1 MCVITASRRSACG
14 NTAGAVFLPRFEVDS
29 SGKGI
34 ALPARPQPSSNR
46 LHPTSPLFGSRVLAG
61 SLEGGTFLPFIALL
75 RQQQPIAF
83 HVCAAGKCPA
93 SYKLLNLRPRAPH
106 RSSNKKNISH
116 LCMHHYEGKRAC
128 TSAGNGRH
136 LYARPLRSRAPA
148 TLQSRYRGSG
158 PVAIPEP
165 VLE

>member
-61 SLEGGTFLPFIALL
+61 SLEGGTFLPGAAAHCIPRL
-75 RQQQPIAF
+75 RCWQ
-83 HVCAAGKCPA
+83 V
-93 SYKLLNLRPRAPH
+93 
-106 RSSNKKNISH
+106 SSI
-116 LCMHHYEGKRAC
+116 
-128 TSAGNGRH
+128 
-136 LYARPLRSRAPA
+136 
-148 TLQSRYRGSG
+148 
-158 PVAIPEP
+158 I
-165 VLE
+165 